1 MADLHGKDPSRYGV
15 STLCRLFGVSKQAY
29 YKKRKINNMQ
39 DITMV
44 AEVVAFSQ
52 AHRSVDPRIG
62 CRKLWYMYT
71 RDAGSVSRSV
81 FEDILSANGLMLRVS
96 RRRTRTTDSTHGLP
110 VYPNLVYAVI
120 PERPCQIWVADI
132 TYIRL
137 VNADGSS
144 RFCYM
149 SIIMDAYSRYIL
161 GYYVGMTLESIYSVV
176 ALNIALD
183 KSHRLGLDIKGLIHH
198 SDRGVQYAS
207 DDYVNILKSN
217 GILIS
222 MTENGNPTDNPQAER
237 INSTVKNEL
246 LHGLTFSCL
255 KDVIESLPQ
264 RIEYY
269 NTQRPHMSLDNLTPY
284 QALALTGKIKK
295 KWRSY
300 RDEAIENGNSDSQHN
315 FVL

>member
-1 MADLHGKDPSRYGV
+1 M
-15 STLCRLFGVSKQAY
+15 LCRLFGVSKQAY
-29 YKKRKINNMQ
+29 YKKRETVN
-39 DITMV
+39 THPCVTV
-44 AEVVAFSQ
+44 AEVLTFCY
-52 AHRSVDPRIG
+52 AHRSVDPGIG
-62 CRKLWYMYT
+62 CRKLWYMYM
-71 RDAGSVSRSV
+71 RDAGCISRRA
-81 FEDILSANGLMLRVS
+81 FEGILADNGLMLRLR

-110 VYPNLVYAVI
+110 VYPNLVYSVI

-137 VNADGSS
+137 VNADGST

-149 SIIMDAYSRYIL
+149 SIVMDAYSRYIL
-161 GYYVGMTLESIYSVV
+161 GYYVGMTLSSAYSIV

-183 KSHRLGLDIKGLIHH
+183 RSHRLGLDIRGLIHH

-207 DDYVNILKSN
+207 EEYVNILKSN
-217 GILIS
+217 NILIS

-246 LHGLTFSCL
+246 LRGLSFTCINDITEL
-255 KDVIESLPQ
+255 LPS

-269 NTQRPHMSLDNLTPY
+269 NTKRPHMSLDNLTPFE
-284 QALALTGKIKK
+284 ALSHSGRMKK
-295 KWRSY
+295 KWHSY
-300 RDEAIENGNSDSQHN
+300 RDEAIMKIDSGSDKD